1 MNFTFSHLRNAFA
14 HYNIV
19 REGENFILTDGEK
32 TYSMCGFVNA
42 ELLKNFCFRFF
53 DIREEITRNYE
64 NQ

>member
-14 HYNIV
+14 HYRVV
-19 REGENFILTDGEK
+19 REGENYILTDGDK
-32 TYSMCGFVNA
+32 KSTMQGMVNA